1 MLLFSL
7 GETKALASVSG
18 PIEVRLA
25 AENPS
30 RATFEVSVRPLSN
43 VPGTDAKSLSYTMRS
58 LLSPSIILTQ
68 NPRTL
73 LQLVVQSLTPSL
85 TTMFQPSLVAAMIN
99 ASSLAL
105 LNAGSIQMRG
115 VVCAVSVGRVLSSS
129 KLSSRLIL
137 DPNEKES
144 ASLDTGGCFA
154 FMFSSPG
161 VQVVWNN
168 WHSSSSSF
176 SEDDL
181 QSAINLALRGAKSVW
196 AAMKASVG
204 TMGARKVILITGS
217 IVDSDEGDNSD
228 DEESKDIGGEID
240 DDKMEI

>member
-1 MLLFSL
+1 MTNNVTFFL
-7 GETKALASVSG
+7 GETKALASISG

-43 VPGTDAKSLSYTMRS
+43 VPGTDAKSLLYTMRS

-73 LQLVVQSLTPSL
+73 LQLVVQSLTPSF

-115 VVCAVSVGRVLSSS
+115 VVCAVSVGRVVYSS
-129 KLSSRLIL
+129 KLASHLIL
-137 DPNEKES
+137 SSNEPNEKEF
-144 ASLDTGGCFA
+144 ASLDTRGCFA
-154 FMFSSPG
+154 FMFTSPG
-161 VQVVWNN
+161 VQVV
-168 WHSSSSSF
+168 
-176 SEDDL
+176 
-181 QSAINLALRGAKSVW
+181 
-196 AAMKASVG
+196 
-204 TMGARKVILITGS
+204 
-217 IVDSDEGDNSD
+217 
-228 DEESKDIGGEID
+228 
-240 DDKMEI
+240 